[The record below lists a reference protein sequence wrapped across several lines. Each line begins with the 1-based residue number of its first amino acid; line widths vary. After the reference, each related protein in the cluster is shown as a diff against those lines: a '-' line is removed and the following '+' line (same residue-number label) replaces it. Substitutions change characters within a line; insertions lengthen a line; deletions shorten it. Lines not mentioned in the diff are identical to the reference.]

1 MLYNIGRIFCI
12 TNEVGKYSGGYSAVI
27 YIANTGES
35 KIIKYSYVKNFK
47 KSSDWPIYSFKFIAD
62 LNNDGTNEVIIQEV
76 KEFEAKYDIIEFK
89 NDNFIEVLS
98 SELKFK

>member
-1 MLYNIGRIFCI
+1 MFHIFPR
-12 TNEVGKYSGGYSAVI
+12 SGAISHDIVYFTDF
-27 YIANTGES
+27 Y
-35 KIIKYSYVKNFK
+35 
-47 KSSDWPIYSFKFIAD
+47 KFIAD

>member
-1 MLYNIGRIFCI
+1 M
-12 TNEVGKYSGGYSAVI
+12 
-27 YIANTGES
+27 
-35 KIIKYSYVKNFK
+35 KNFK